1 MYQVSLMF
9 TVIKPN
15 DHYLHGYINKIK
27 YTELTFSL
35 DIVNMNENIYFK
47 NTAMNNICTIISAF
61 CYCNVLLIISN
72 VNNSFFACSWTV
84 LDP

>member
-15 DHYLHGYINKIK
+15 DHYLHGYIHKII

-35 DIVNMNENIYFK
+35 DILMPG
-47 NTAMNNICTIISAF
+47 C
-61 CYCNVLLIISN
+61 
-72 VNNSFFACSWTV
+72 
-84 LDP
+84 